1 MVPKWKLCPIFERR
15 VCHFSHLCCLFF
27 ATIRLPCYLGSD
39 IPWSQDSQHPNRLT
53 PPNTLTLLL
62 FLSIFIAFILE
73 AFFVAYS
80 LEKSEV
86 ETAIEKK
93 IQELRMGIQE

>member
-1 MVPKWKLCPIFERR
+1 MLLEPAFPITW
-15 VCHFSHLCCLFF
+15 
-27 ATIRLPCYLGSD
+27 ATADTIL
-39 IPWSQDSQHPNRLT
+39 HPVF
-53 PPNTLTLLL
+53 LL

-93 IQELRMGIQE
+93 IQELGVGVQE

>member
-1 MVPKWKLCPIFERR
+1 MLCFLCKDGQP
-15 VCHFSHLCCLFF
+15 FSHLGLKTLWHYGFPSP
-27 ATIRLPCYLGSD
+27 RP
-39 IPWSQDSQHPNRLT
+39 RLT
-53 PPNTLTLLL
+53 QHNIFFLLF

-93 IQELRMGIQE
+93 IQELGVGVQE

>member
-1 MVPKWKLCPIFERR
+1 MGSVFLMWAWKLFGITVFPSPR
-15 VCHFSHLCCLFF
+15 
-27 ATIRLPCYLGSD
+27 
-39 IPWSQDSQHPNRLT
+39 PWLT
-53 PPNTLTLLL
+53 QYNTLCLLL

-93 IQELRMGIQE
+93 IQELGVGVQE